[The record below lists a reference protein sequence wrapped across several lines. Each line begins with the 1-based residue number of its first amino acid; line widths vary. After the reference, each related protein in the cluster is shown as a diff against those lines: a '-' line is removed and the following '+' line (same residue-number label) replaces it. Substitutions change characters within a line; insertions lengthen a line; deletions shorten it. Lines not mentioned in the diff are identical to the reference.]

1 MARFD
6 LSKYATVAE
15 RLEML
20 EKEHPDYRLETIDYS
35 TPEDRA
41 KGIWRVK
48 TSLYLTREDQL
59 DGLPKSTGHAFEIDA
74 AHGPQA
80 TSGLEVCE
88 TSSVGRCLALASAA
102 WSGNK
107 DDASRSLASRE
118 EMEKVQRGK
127 PKLEPTEV
135 PKDFFDRVANTKSEK
150 ELHKLWDEAV
160 ENGFSLFVTDM
171 VRQRKVE
178 LTSG

>member
-6 LSKYATVAE
+6 LQKYATVAE
-15 RLEML
+15 RLELL
-20 EKEHPDYRLETIDYS
+20 EQEYPDYRLETIDYS

-48 TSLYLTREDQL
+48 TNLYLTREDQIG
-59 DGLPKSTGHAFEIDA
+59 GLPKSTGHAFEIDS
-74 AHGPQA
+74 AHGPTS

-88 TSSVGRCLALASAA
+88 TSSVGRALALASAK

-107 DDASRSLASRE
+107 DDAARSLASRE

-127 PKLEPTEV
+127 PKLEAVEA
-135 PKDFFDRVANTKSEK
+135 PKEFFDRVAQVKSEK
-150 ELHKLWDEAV
+150 GLRKLWDEAV
-160 ENGFSLFVTDM
+160 EGGFSTFVMDA
-171 VRQRKVE
+171 VRDRKVE
-178 LTSG
+178 ITNV